1 MRTAVNSVSR
11 NGSMPATGPFP
22 GEAGTAA
29 SIVAAPILSLDGV
42 TVAYGDSVV
51 LRDVSLSVPSSR
63 AVCFLGRN
71 GVGKTT
77 MMKTIVGLLRPRAG
91 RIVLD
96 GRDVT
101 ARKPNERARLGVGY
115 VPQGRGIF
123 PHLSVFEN
131 LLMGF
136 EASPGRPDGER
147 SATLEE
153 TYALFP
159 VLAEMRGR
167 VAGTLSGG
175 QQQQLAIARA
185 LVARPSLLLL
195 DEPTE
200 GIQPSIVELIEE
212 VVASLPAR
220 GITVLLVEQ
229 FVDFAQAVCE
239 RYYVLERGTL
249 VAEGLTRELGQDVID
264 EYLAV

>member
-1 MRTAVNSVSR
+1 MHATDSLGDIARSA
-11 NGSMPATGPFP
+11 PAGGHTPVLGV
-22 GEAGTAA
+22 E
-29 SIVAAPILSLDGV
+29 GV
-42 TVAYGDSVV
+42 TVAYGESVV
-51 LRDVSLSVPSSR
+51 LRDVTLAVPTAG

-77 MMKTIVGLLRPRAG
+77 LMKTIVGLLRPRAG

-101 ARKPNERARLGVGY
+101 ARKPNERARMGVGY

-123 PHLSVFEN
+123 PYLSVFEN

-136 EASPGRPDGER
+136 EAAPGRPAGER
-147 SATLEE
+147 SATLDEM
-153 TYALFP
+153 YALFP

-167 VAGTLSGG
+167 AAGTLSGG

-185 LVARPSLLLL
+185 LVARPSLLVL
-195 DEPTE
+195 DEPTK

-229 FVDFAQAVCE
+229 FVDFAVAICE
-239 RYYVLERGTL
+239 RYYVLERGTI
-249 VAEGLTRELGQDVID
+249 VAEGPTSGLRQDVID

>member
-1 MRTAVNSVSR
+1 MLDAKNGVTSMSATAN
-11 NGSMPATGPFP
+11 
-22 GEAGTAA
+22 GTATPSRPA
-29 SIVAAPILSLDGV
+29 VLTLDH
-42 TVAYGDSVV
+42 
-51 LRDVSLSVPSSR
+51 LSVGYGESMILHDVMLEVR
-63 AVCFLGRN
+63 EAEAVCLLGCN

-77 MMKTIVGLLRPRAG
+77 LLKTVVGLLRPKAG
-91 RIVLD
+91 RVTLV

-101 ARKPNERARLGVGY
+101 ARPPNVRARAGVAY

-123 PHLSVFEN
+123 PYLSVFEN

-136 EASPGRPDGER
+136 EARPGLPAGER
-147 SATLEE
+147 SATLDEM
-153 TYALFP
+153 YAVFP

-185 LVARPSLLLL
+185 LVSRPKLLLL

-200 GIQPSIVELIEE
+200 GIQPSIVGAIEE
-212 VVASLPAR
+212 IVASLPAR
-220 GITVLLVEQ
+220 GISVLLVEQ
-229 FVDFAQAVCE
+229 FVDFAAAICR
-239 RYYVLERGTL
+239 RYYMLERGTV
-249 VAEGLTRELGQDVID
+249 VAQGAMSGLGQDVID

>member
-1 MRTAVNSVSR
+1 MH
-11 NGSMPATGPFP
+11 ATDSLSGAPTRSDSAEP
-22 GEAGTAA
+22 
-29 SIVAAPILSLDGV
+29 APILSIEGV
-42 TVAYGDSVV
+42 TVAYGESIV
-51 LRDVSLSVPSSR
+51 LRDVTLAVPTAG

-77 MMKTIVGLLRPRAG
+77 LMKTIVGLLRPRAG

-96 GRDVT
+96 GCDVT
-101 ARKPNERARLGVGY
+101 ARKPNERARMGVGY

-123 PHLSVFEN
+123 PYLSVFEN

-136 EASPGRPDGER
+136 EALPGRPAGER

-153 TYALFP
+153 MYALFP
-159 VLAEMRGR
+159 VMAEMRGR

-229 FVDFAQAVCE
+229 FVDFAVAICE
-239 RYYVLERGTL
+239 RYYVLERGTI
-249 VAEGLTRELGQDVID
+249 VAEGPTSGLQQAVID

>member
-1 MRTAVNSVSR
+1 MHVIDSR
-11 NGSMPATGPFP
+11 PNVAGSADPDD
-22 GEAGTAA
+22 AA
-29 SIVAAPILSLDGV
+29 PLLSDDDPILSIEGV
-42 TVAYGDSVV
+42 TVAYGESVV
-51 LRDVSLSVPSSR
+51 LRDVTLSVPAAG

-77 MMKTIVGLLRPRAG
+77 LMKTIVGLLKPRAG
-91 RIVLD
+91 RIVLE

-101 ARKPNERARLGVGY
+101 ARRPNERARLGVGY

-123 PHLSVFEN
+123 PYLSVFEN

-136 EASPGRPDGER
+136 EARPGVPAGER
-147 SATLEE
+147 SVTLEE
-153 TYALFP
+153 MYALFP

-185 LVARPSLLLL
+185 LVARPALLLL

-200 GIQPSIVELIEE
+200 GIQPSIVGLIEE
-212 VVASLPAR
+212 VVAALPAR
-220 GITVLLVEQ
+220 GITVVLVEQ
-229 FVDFAQAVCE
+229 FIDFALAVCDH
-239 RYYVLERGTL
+239 YYVLERGTV
-249 VAEGLTRELGQDVID
+249 VAAGPTSGLGQEVID

>member
-1 MRTAVNSVSR
+1 MRTDMLAVSEG
-11 NGSMPATGPFP
+11 GSMHATETRPD
-22 GEAGTAA
+22 AARSAA
-29 SIVAAPILSLDGV
+29 SGDAAPILSIEGV
-42 TVAYGDSVV
+42 TVAYGESVV
-51 LRDVSLSVPSSR
+51 LHDVSLSVPTAG

-77 MMKTIVGLLRPRAG
+77 LMKTIVGLLRPRAG
-91 RIVLD
+91 RVVL
-96 GRDVT
+96 GGWDVT

-123 PHLSVFEN
+123 PYLSVFEN

-136 EASPGRPDGER
+136 EAAPGRPAGER
-147 SATLEE
+147 SAMLDEM
-153 TYALFP
+153 YALFP

-167 VAGTLSGG
+167 MAGTLSGG

-185 LVARPSLLLL
+185 LVGRPSLLLL

-200 GIQPSIVELIEE
+200 GIQPSIVGLIEE

-229 FVDFAQAVCE
+229 FVDFAQAVCD
-239 RYYVLERGTL
+239 RYYVLERGAV
-249 VAEGLTRELGQDVID
+249 VAAGPTSGLGQDVID